1 MKSWS
6 LRRRLLIRLALIIG
20 FFWIATSTLATF
32 IIYGEM
38 SEVLDSSLEET
49 AQRIAP
55 LAKSLKFSL
64 DNNENDQGRDETE
77 KYEHE
82 EYVSY
87 QIQDKGGRLLFR
99 SHEAPKTAWLIGS
112 DGGFSDRDG
121 WRFYTI
127 LIENSELIVQVGEN
141 LEHRFIAIS
150 EATLVMIAPILLLLP
165 ILFLVFRHVLNRS
178 FLPVTIFNREIEDR
192 GSGNLSDV
200 SSTNLPVELDPIRDQ
215 LNSLL
220 ARVRATLAAER
231 SFSSNSAHQLR
242 TPVAAALAQSE
253 MLERELDIAP
263 QRERVK
269 KLSEA
274 LRRLSR
280 IVEKL
285 LQLARADAAQM
296 SQHDQVDISEIISIL
311 VMDCRRL
318 HPERDIHISGL
329 ERPVYALGDP
339 DALAIMF
346 QNLIENA
353 ALYATPDTTIEIELT
368 HDGFLRVTND
378 CPAITPELFT
388 QLGERFVRG
397 AYDMRG
403 TGLGLAIIQSLAR
416 QSGLDFEIY
425 SPIRGQVRGFEA
437 ELKLRL
443 KI

>member
-32 IIYGEM
+32 IIYGEI

-49 AQRIAP
+49 AHRIAP
-55 LAKSLKFSL
+55 LAKSLKLSL
-64 DNNENDQGRDETE
+64 EKSENDQGRDDTE

-87 QIQDKGGRLLFR
+87 QIQDMKGRLLFR
-99 SHEAPKTAWLIGS
+99 SHEAPKTAWPIGR

-127 LIENSELIVQVGEN
+127 HIEDSKLVVQVGEN
-141 LEHRFIAIS
+141 LDHRFIAVS

-165 ILFLVFRHVLNRS
+165 ILFFVFRHILNRS
-178 FLPVTIFNREIEDR
+178 FLPVTAFNREIEER
-192 GSGNLSDV
+192 GSGNFSRV
-200 SSTNLPVELDPIRDQ
+200 SSLNLPVELDPIRDK

-263 QRERVK
+263 QKERVK

-285 LQLARADAAQM
+285 LQLARADATEVL
-296 SQHDQVDISEIISIL
+296 QHDQVDISEIIMIL
-311 VMDCRRL
+311 VTDCRRL
-318 HPERDIHISGL
+318 HPQRDIRISGL
-329 ERPVYALGDP
+329 ERPVYVSGDA
-339 DALAIMF
+339 DSLAIMF

-353 ALYATPDTTIEIELT
+353 AIYATVETTIDVELT
-368 HDGFLRVTND
+368 QDGRFLVKND
-378 CPAITPELFT
+378 CPAIAPELLA

-397 AYDMRG
+397 AHDMRG
-403 TGLGLAIIQSLAR
+403 SGLGLAIIQSLAR
-416 QSGLDFEIY
+416 QSGLDFKIY
-425 SPIRGQVRGFEA
+425 SPIRGQTRGFEA

-443 KI
+443 EI